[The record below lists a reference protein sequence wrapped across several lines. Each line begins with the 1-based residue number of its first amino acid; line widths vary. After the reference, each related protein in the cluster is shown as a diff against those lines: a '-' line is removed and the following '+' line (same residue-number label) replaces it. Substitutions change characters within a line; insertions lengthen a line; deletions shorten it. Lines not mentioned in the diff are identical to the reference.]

1 MKVFVVSSSNPIWRC
16 EWNKAKKKNT
26 KIDNTR
32 KSTQHA
38 RWGAA
43 LRLVMDVS
51 RDEIVMSS
59 RSGYQNNIL
68 LLLVCVCFLCMFF
81 VCAVCARTLM
91 MRESEFLRFFL
102 RVVFDIIFISSSKKN
117 DSA

>member
-59 RSGYQNNIL
+59 RSGYQNNEIKYTVL
-68 LLLVCVCFLCMFF
+68 LLCVLCAHADDDDERERIFALFF
-81 VCAVCARTLM
+81 ACGV
-91 MRESEFLRFFL
+91 
-102 RVVFDIIFISSSKKN
+102 
-117 DSA
+117 